1 MSERLSIT
9 PLGSYIGAQISGA
22 DLTRPLSDNQFEQLY
37 HAVLRHQVVFLREQA
52 ITPQQQRALAQR
64 FGELHIHPVYP
75 HAEGVEEIIVLDT
88 HNDNPPDN
96 DNWHTDVTFIETPPA
111 GAILAAKELPRPAV
125 TRYGP
130 AVLQRMR
137 RFQLPSANC

>member
-9 PLGSYIGAQISGA
+9 PLGPYIGAQITGA

-37 HAVLRHQVVFLREQA
+37 HAVLRHHVVFLRDQA

-75 HAEGVEEIIVLDT
+75 HAEGVDEIIVLDT

-96 DNWHTDVTFIETPPA
+96 DNWHTDVTFIQTPPA
-111 GAILAAKELPRPAV
+111 GAILAAKELPRPAAI
-125 TRYGP
+125 RSGP
-130 AVLQRMR
+130 VVLPHMR
-137 RFQLPSANC
+137 RSLFPSASC